1 MDLPLISQ
9 DPDEVL
15 DYAKD
20 WTADLSGD
28 SISTSAWSISPSGP
42 TLSNQG
48 GTGAVKQVTVSNIS
62 GARMYT
68 LRNIITTGAGRTYQT
83 EWFIWGES
91 R

>member
-1 MDLPLISQ
+1 MELPLISQ

-20 WTADLSGD
+20 WDLELEGD
-28 SISTSAWSISPSGP
+28 TINTSVWSITPTGP
-42 TLSNQG
+42 MLTNP
-48 GTGAVKQVTVSNIS
+48 TGAGSIRTCTVEALT
-62 GARMYT
+62 GARVYT
-68 LRNIITTGAGRTYQT
+68 LRNRITTAGGRTYVS